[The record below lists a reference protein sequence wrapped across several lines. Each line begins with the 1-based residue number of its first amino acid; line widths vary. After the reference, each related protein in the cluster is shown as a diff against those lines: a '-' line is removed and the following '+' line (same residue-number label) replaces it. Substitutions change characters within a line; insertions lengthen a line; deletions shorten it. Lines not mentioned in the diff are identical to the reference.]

1 MDNIFE
7 RMVWVFKRNIED
19 LDESVEITEDTMLNE
34 LGISSIEMM
43 KLLVYME
50 NEFGIMFDE
59 YTLVDEDFE
68 SAGELAQFIRKLVQE
83 KES

>member
-1 MDNIFE
+1 
-7 RMVWVFKRNIED
+7 
-19 LDESVEITEDTMLNE
+19 MLNE

-59 YTLVDEDFE
+59 DTLVDEDFE

>member
-7 RMVWVFKRNIED
+7 RMVWVLKRNIED

-59 YTLVDEDFE
+59 DTLVDEDFE
-68 SAGELAQFIRKLVQE
+68 SASELAQFIRKLVQE

>member
-7 RMVWVFKRNIED
+7 RMVWVLKHNIED
-19 LDESVEITEDTMLNE
+19 LDETVEITEDTMLTE

-43 KLLVYME
+43 KLLVYLE

-59 YTLVDEDFE
+59 DTLVDEDFE
-68 SAGELAQFIRKLVQE
+68 NASELAQYIRKLVEE
-83 KES
+83 KEG